1 MKIYETSVKKPIT
14 TILIFI
20 GVIVLG
26 LFSYSRLA
34 IDLFPDIETNQLT
47 VITTYSGAS
56 ASDIETNVTRPL
68 EDVLN
73 SCENLKKI
81 TSKSKDNMSLIT
93 LEFNYGTDINTAT
106 NDVRDKLDL
115 VRSNLP
121 DETGNPIIFKFSM
134 DMMPVSFYTATATK
148 SVNALYKIL
157 DEKIATPLNRVNG
170 IAAVTISG
178 APQRQVQ
185 VHVSPEKLE
194 SYHLTV
200 EQIAQIISAEN
211 MNVPGGSFDI
221 GTETYALRVE
231 GEFKR
236 SSELLDIVV
245 GSSGNKAVY
254 LRDVAVINDSI
265 QERVQENYT
274 NGQKSAMIIIQ
285 KQSGANSVA
294 IAKAVR
300 EKIPELAKDLPPDVK
315 VEPMW
320 DTSEYIENSINTLA
334 ETILLAGLF
343 VIIVVIFFLGRWRA
357 TFIIILTIPI
367 SLIVSFIY
375 LMVTGGSLN
384 IISLSSISIAIG
396 MVVDDAIVVLEN
408 ITTHIERGSSPKE
421 ASVYATNE
429 VAVAVIAS
437 TLTIVAVFFP
447 LTMVTGLA
455 GVMFKQLGWMVTIM
469 ILTSVVA
476 ALTFTPM
483 MCSILLRLTNT
494 QGKLFDRFY
503 APVSRFLDKLDVW
516 YANLIDKAVRNRWK
530 TVGICFGVF
539 VFCILVS
546 IRIESD
552 FMPASDNGFIEMKVY
567 LPTGTRME
575 VTKETA
581 SEINQVLNEKYPE
594 IELVTFS
601 VGQAD
606 ENNIFAAVMDEGGPN
621 IISFSMSCNKMTE
634 RKRDIY
640 AISEGIRR
648 DLDNFPEIDKY
659 KVSPGGDNSAMGSG
673 ASTLD
678 VEIYGYDLEATDLLA
693 QLLKDTL
700 SNVEGYRDLIISRQD
715 YRAEYQVVFDREKLA
730 QNGLN
735 SSTAASFVR
744 NRING
749 LILSKYREDGD
760 EYDIVVRYGREF
772 RESIENI
779 ENIIVYNAQG
789 TPIRVRELGKIV
801 EKQSLP
807 QIDRQNRQRVVKIQ
821 GSLYGKALSEVAANV
836 NKKIDEVKEA
846 GLVPGNIGI
855 QLGGTIIDQQ
865 DSNADLVILMLL
877 CILLVYIVMAAQFES
892 LTYPFIIMF
901 SLPFGFAGVLLALT
915 IAGKPLSLMA
925 MIGMVMLIGIVV
937 KNGIVLIDY
946 INLNRERGYSID
958 RAVVSGGKS
967 RLRPV
972 LMTTATTVLGMI
984 PMCIPRGEGSAMW
997 QPMGIAIVGGLTLS
1011 TILTLI
1017 LVPALYSIFGGYG
1030 VFRKRKG
1037 HKRVYSKAVVSVV
1050 ESKRKNNKTIED

>member
-1 MKIYETSVKKPIT
+1 MKIYEISVKKPIT
-14 TILIFI
+14 TVLIFI
-20 GVIVLG
+20 GIIVIG

-34 IDLFPDIETNQLT
+34 VDLFPEIETNQLT
-47 VITTYSGAS
+47 VLTAYTGAS

-73 SCENLKKI
+73 SCENLKKL
-81 TSKSKDNMSLIT
+81 TSKSKDNLSLIT

-115 VRSNLP
+115 VRSSLP

-148 SVNALYKIL
+148 SEKALYKIL
-157 DEKIATPLNRVNG
+157 DEKIATPLNRVKG

-185 VHVSPEKLE
+185 VDVSPEKLE
-194 SYHLTV
+194 AYNLTV
-200 EQIAQIISAEN
+200 ERIAQIISAEN
-211 MNVPGGSFDI
+211 MNVPGGNFDI

-231 GEFKR
+231 GEFKQ

-245 GSSGNKAVY
+245 GNTGNKTIY
-254 LRDVAVINDSI
+254 LRDVAVVNDSI
-265 QERVQENYT
+265 QERVQESFT
-274 NGQKSAMIIIQ
+274 EGQKSAMIIIQ
-285 KQSGANSVA
+285 KQSGANSVE
-294 IAKAVR
+294 IAKSVNER
-300 EKIPELAKDLPPDVK
+300 MPELAKELPSDVK
-315 VEPMW
+315 VDLMW
-320 DTSEYIENSINTLA
+320 DTSEYIEQSIDSLA
-334 ETILLAGLF
+334 ETILFAALF
-343 VIIVVIFFLGRWRA
+343 VVIVVIFFLGRWRA

-375 LMVTGGSLN
+375 LMATGGSLN

-455 GVMFKQLGWMVTIM
+455 GVMFKQLGWLVTIM

-483 MCSILLRLTNT
+483 MCAKLLRQTNT
-494 QGKLFDRFY
+494 QGRLFDKLY
-503 APVSRFLDKLDVW
+503 KPISRFLDKLDDW
-516 YANLIDKAVRNRWK
+516 YEKLINKAVRNRWK
-530 TVGICFGVF
+530 TVFACLGIF
-539 VFCILVS
+539 VLCLVVS
-546 IRIESD
+546 SGIKFD
-552 FMPASDNGFIEMKVY
+552 FMPPSDNGFIEFKAY
-567 LPTGTRME
+567 LPTGTRVE
-575 VTKETA
+575 VSRETA
-581 SEINQVLNEKYPE
+581 QKIYKSLKEKFPE
-594 IELVTFS
+594 IKSLGFTL
-601 VGQAD
+601 GQAD
-606 ENNIFAAVMDEGGPN
+606 DSNIFAAVFDDGGSN
-621 IISFSMSCNKMTE
+621 IISFTATCDDMET
-634 RKRDIY
+634 RDRTIY
-640 AISEGIRR
+640 EISEGIR
-648 DLDNFPEIDKY
+648 DLLKEMPEIDKF

-678 VEIYGYDLEATDLLA
+678 VEIYGYDLAATDRLA
-693 QLLKDTL
+693 ELLKDSL
-700 SNVEGYRDLIISRQD
+700 EKVDGYKDLILSRQD
-715 YRAEYQVVFDREKLA
+715 YRSEYQIVFDREKLA

-735 SSTAASFVR
+735 SSTVASFVR

-760 EYDIVVRYGREF
+760 EYDIVVRYDRRF
-772 RESIENI
+772 REDLKNI
-779 ENIIVYNAQG
+779 ENITVYNAMG
-789 TPIRVRELGKIV
+789 TPVKVRELGKII

-807 QIDRQNRQRVVKIQ
+807 QIDRQNRQRIIKIQ

-836 NKKIDEVKEA
+836 NTVIDSFKKK
-846 GLVPGNIGI
+846 GLVPGNVGI
-855 QLGGTIIDQQ
+855 QLGGTIVDQEE
-865 DSNADLVILMLL
+865 SYGDLVLLMLL
-877 CILLVYIVMAAQFES
+877 CVLLVYIVMAAQFES

-901 SLPFGFAGVLLALT
+901 SLPFGFAGVILALT
-915 IAGKPLSLMA
+915 ITGQPVSLMA

-946 INLNRERGYSID
+946 VNLNRERGRSID
-958 RAVVSGGKS
+958 RAVVSGGRS

-984 PMCIPRGEGSAMW
+984 PLAIPRGTGSAMW
-997 QPMGIAIVGGLTLS
+997 QPMGISIVGGLTLS

-1030 VFRKRKG
+1030 VFRKRRHHRKIYPV
-1037 HKRVYSKAVVSVV
+1037 KRT
-1050 ESKRKNNKTIED
+1050 KN